1 MNHRIVLL
9 ATADPVFAE
18 TATDAII
25 DTRHG
30 VRRATNQP
38 ETDRLLLEN
47 TWDIALAIV
56 DLDLAGPA
64 SFHALHDGPLDFP
77 VLAVTENVETYYRF
91 AADSRCIA
99 DYLIKPVALDELRQK
114 VRELAVLAECDD
126 VSRLLA
132 M

>member
-1 MNHRIVLL
+1 MNHRIILL

-18 TATDAII
+18 TAISAII

-30 VRRATNQP
+30 ARHIT
-38 ETDRLLLEN
+38 ETSEANRLLRED

-56 DLDLAGPA
+56 DLDLAGPEG
-64 SFHALHDGPLDFP
+64 FPALQDGPLDFP
-77 VLAVTENVETYYRF
+77 VLAVTESAETYYHHH
-91 AADSRCIA
+91 ASTHSVA

-114 VRELAVLAECDD
+114 VRELSAQVECDEA
-126 VSRLLA
+126 SRALT